1 MHQPASDHPLASL
14 PMDVLDR
21 RFGIRAAGST
31 VGREVQAGV
40 LTFATLSYILFVQ
53 PAVLGGVGMDPGG
66 VLFATCVA
74 SAIAC
79 LWMGWFANHPFALA
93 PAMGHNF
100 FFAFVV
106 CGAMGFSWQQAL
118 AANLMAGLV
127 FLLLAP
133 TRFRESVM
141 QAVPAPVR
149 AGIAAGIGL
158 LVAMIGLQWSGLVVD
173 SPATLVQLGDL
184 ADPVAGLSLFGL
196 GLGAVLF
203 AARVPGALLLSIV
216 GTAGAG
222 VAAHELFGV
231 DTALVQL
238 DGVISAPP
246 SPSETAFQLDFAGLF
261 ARPIGDWLTVF
272 AVLFLLDLFD
282 TVGSLVGLGRRAGS
296 LRDDGSLPR
305 ASAAF
310 TADAAGTVAGA
321 CLGTSTVTSYVESAA
336 GIAAGGRT
344 GLTAVVTGLLFLAA
358 LFFAPLFEAIGGGV
372 PVTLAGGETVVRYPV
387 LAPVLIIVGA
397 LMCSALGDVDW
408 EDFTVALPAFLT
420 AFVIPLTFSITDGIA
435 AGFAAWTLLDIVRP
449 GEVTT
454 RTRLLSHGLTAVFV
468 GRSVF
473 LS

>member
-1 MHQPASDHPLASL
+1 
-14 PMDVLDR
+14 MDVLER

-31 VGREVQAGV
+31 VGREVAAGIV
-40 LTFATLSYILFVQ
+40 TFATLSYILFVQ
-53 PAVLGGVGMDPGG
+53 PAVLGGTGMDPGG

-106 CGAMGFSWQQAL
+106 CGAMGFTWQQAL
-118 AANLMAGLV
+118 AANLLAGAL
-127 FLLLAP
+127 FLALAP

-141 QAVPAPVR
+141 RAVPPPVR

-184 ADPVAGLSLFGL
+184 GDPVAGLSLFGL

-203 AARVPGALLLSIV
+203 AARVPGALLLSIA

-222 VAAHELFGV
+222 VAAHEVFGWGPP
-231 DTALVQL
+231 LVQI
-238 DGVISAPP
+238 DGWIAAPP
-246 SPSETAFQLDFAGLF
+246 SPSGTAFQLDFAGLF
-261 ARPIGDWLTVF
+261 ERPLADWLTVF

-296 LRDDGSLPR
+296 LRADGALPR
-305 ASAAF
+305 AGAAF
-310 TADAAGTVAGA
+310 TADAVGTVTGA
-321 CLGTSTVTSYVESAA
+321 CLGTSTITSYVESAA
-336 GIAAGGRT
+336 GISAGGRT
-344 GLTAVVTGLLFLAA
+344 GLTAAVTGLLFLAA

-372 PVTLAGGETVVRYPV
+372 PVELAGGETVVRYPV
-387 LAPVLIIVGA
+387 LAPVLILVGA

-408 EDFTVALPAFLT
+408 DEFTSALPAFLT

-435 AGFAAWTLLDIVRP
+435 AGFVAWSLLDLVRP
-449 GEVTT
+449 GDAPR
-454 RTRLLSHGLTAVFV
+454 RTKLATHALTAVFV
-468 GRSVF
+468 GRSLF
-473 LS
+473 LG

>member
-1 MHQPASDHPLASL
+1 
-14 PMDVLDR
+14 MDALDR
-21 RFGIRAAGST
+21 RFGIHAAGST

-53 PAVLGGVGMDPGG
+53 PAVLGGAGMDPGG

-106 CGAMGFSWQQAL
+106 CGAMGFTWQQAL
-118 AANLMAGLV
+118 AANLMAGV
-127 FLLLAP
+127 AFLLLAP

-184 ADPVAGLSLFGL
+184 ADPVPGLSLFGL

-222 VAAHELFGV
+222 IAAQEFFGV
-231 DTALVQL
+231 ETELVRIGGL
-238 DGVISAPP
+238 VAAPP
-246 SPSETAFQLDFAGLF
+246 SPDATAFQFDFAGLF
-261 ARPIGDWLTVF
+261 ARPLAEWITVF

-296 LRDDGSLPR
+296 LREDGSLPR
-305 ASAAF
+305 AGAAF
-310 TADAAGTVAGA
+310 TADAVGTVAGA

-336 GIAAGGRT
+336 GISAGGRT
-344 GLTAVVTGLLFLAA
+344 GLTAIVTGVLFLAA
-358 LFFAPLFEAIGGGV
+358 LFFAPLFESIGGGV
-372 PVTLAGGETVVRYPV
+372 PVLLASGETVVRYPV
-387 LAPVLIIVGA
+387 LAPVLILVGA

-408 EDFTVALPAFLT
+408 EDFTAALPAFLT

-449 GEVTT
+449 GDVPT

-473 LS
+473 LT